1 MKGKSKVIAV
11 LNEALCAEL
20 TAINQY
26 VIHSRMCA
34 NWGYTKLAEK
44 AMKEAIEEM
53 KHAEVLID
61 RVLFLDGIPNIQ
73 KYNKVLVG
81 TTVQAQME
89 NDLSIEIE
97 ALKLYNR
104 GSKLARSED
113 DNGSADLF
121 DTLLKDEEEHVD
133 FLEAQLH
140 MIGEIGI
147 ENYLAQQVS
156 V

>member
-1 MKGKSKVIAV
+1 MKGKSKVIAI

-89 NDLSIEIE
+89 NDLGIELE

-104 GSKLARSED
+104 GSKLARTEG